1 MSEEIK
7 HTEPDFNDEV
17 SGFFDKVDIPYEK
30 SKDEVWNQLAE
41 RMEKQPVQSGKIM
54 LNTRM
59 VMALAAVALVSFS
72 VFSVMRFY
80 TETVRAPRG
89 QHLVATLP
97 DGSTVNL
104 NADSKISFHPF
115 WWRFSRTVKF
125 AGEGFFKVQKGKKFE
140 VVSNVGTT
148 VVVGTSFNIYN
159 RGNAYK
165 VTCVT
170 GKVKVISTTSEEV
183 ILSPEYHA
191 EVDENGNI
199 VVYKK
204 YPVGQATS
212 WVNNMFIFTSAPLA
226 EVLKEIELQYNIHII
241 FRPPGDYF
249 YTGFFSRDKQPE
261 EVLDLL
267 AKTFGFTFV
276 KRSDNEYEIIQTATS
291 D

>member
-7 HTEPDFNDEV
+7 HTKPDFNKEISD
-17 SGFFDKVDIPYEK
+17 FFDKVEVPYEK
-30 SKDEVWNQLAE
+30 SKDEIWDQLAE
-41 RMEKQPVQSGKIM
+41 RIEKQPEQPKKVF

-59 VMALAAVALVSFS
+59 VTALAAAVLLLLAVL
-72 VFSVMRFY
+72 SVMRFY
-80 TETVRAPRG
+80 TETVSAPRG
-89 QHLVATLP
+89 RHLVATLP

-115 WWRFSRTVKF
+115 WWRFARTVKF

-165 VTCVT
+165 VTCIT
-170 GKVKVISTTSEEV
+170 GKVKVISTTREEV
-183 ILSPEYHA
+183 ILSPDYHA

-204 YPVGQATS
+204 YPVEQAVS
-212 WVNNMFIFTSAPLA
+212 WVDNMFVFTSAPLTD
-226 EVLKEIELQYNIHII
+226 VLKEIELQYNIHII
-241 FRPPGDYF
+241 FHPDRDYF
-249 YTGFFSRDKQPE
+249 YTGSFSRDKQPE

-267 AKTFGFTFV
+267 TKTFGFTFV
-276 KRSDNEYEIIQTATS
+276 KRSDNEYEIIQTATE
-291 D
+291 